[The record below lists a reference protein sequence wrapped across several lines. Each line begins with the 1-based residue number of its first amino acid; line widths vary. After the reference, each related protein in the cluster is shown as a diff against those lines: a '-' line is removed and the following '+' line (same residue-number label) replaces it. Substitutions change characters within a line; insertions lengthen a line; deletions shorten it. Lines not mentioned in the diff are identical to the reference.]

1 MNDIDKYQT
10 WAKSIWVTPDTD
22 VKDQI
27 VHALLGLT
35 TEVGE
40 IADLYKKPWFTPHR
54 LNKVA
59 ADPDKWFDDLT
70 KELGDVLYYLVV
82 LAEIHQINMSDVL
95 KTNIEKLEARY
106 GAASKD

>member
-54 LNKVA
+54 YA
-59 ADPDKWFDDLT
+59 ADPDKWSDDLT